1 MNQRDKGH
9 ILMNQRE
16 IPIGNKVLKFVA
28 MFCHIGS
35 ILGYN
40 ALISKEI
47 KPSIWKATVSIRETE
62 SYSIVLK

>member
-47 KPSIWKATVSIRETE
+47 KPSI
-62 SYSIVLK
+62 